1 MKGQPNGHTIAFRS
15 KHLGTNEVIFGYLE
29 GWINSQAASGTNEIQ
44 AGQLILTNR
53 RLCLYR
59 KGLLGDHLNE
69 IDLAQITSTD
79 EIEQFGFRYL
89 RVQSSTKEL
98 RFHTTETKE
107 TWELVL
113 DRLEKVRADPTWEPP
128 QSITNQRALTPPLV
142 SPNLPVARFAAPG
155 QTPVAL
161 MIDRLARQN
170 VTMPNESETPRA
182 ASEKLRRSGAK
193 DMSLPK
199 GILLGVGAFI
209 CVMVVLV
216 AVPDN
221 NSKLRKPNDPPMA
234 SASPV
239 ASTSSPTAM
248 SKADRLKAMDAK
260 INQIVLLP
268 LDGKYDPDG
277 YAKLGKR
284 VWGVSNDLRRWV
296 AFAAL
301 QNDGCDYVYAIA
313 VWEEA
318 TRSQLSW
325 HVVCGDKRF
334 VISEEQ
340 ARTAKA
346 SFDSDEAPPDRV
358 KSAEFTET
366 PPKSTST
373 LSASDAGALCM
384 EATKNRIR
392 HPSTADFSILGS
404 GFKKFDDG
412 TAIFGTTF
420 TARND
425 FNLELEYQ
433 VACDFTGST
442 LTDVKIVEAR

>member
-1 MKGQPNGHTIAFRS
+1 MTNTPPEVPTFRNDHRAADSDRKVSVPLAIGIAFLPGLFVWFLLRS
-15 KHLGTNEVIFGYLE
+15 GHSTRARAVGFG
-29 GWINSQAASGTNEIQ
+29 W
-44 AGQLILTNR
+44 AG
-53 RLCLYR
+53 
-59 KGLLGDHLNE
+59 
-69 IDLAQITSTD
+69 
-79 EIEQFGFRYL
+79 F
-89 RVQSSTKEL
+89 
-98 RFHTTETKE
+98 
-107 TWELVL
+107 LVL
-113 DRLEKVRADPTWEPP
+113 LTTFVSRVPNPTL
-128 QSITNQRALTPPLV
+128 Q
-142 SPNLPVARFAAPG
+142 PVARSAALP
-155 QTPVAL
+155 
-161 MIDRLARQN
+161 
-170 VTMPNESETPRA
+170 A
-182 ASEKLRRSGAK
+182 AS
-193 DMSLPK
+193 
-199 GILLGVGAFI
+199 
-209 CVMVVLV
+209 
-216 AVPDN
+216 
-221 NSKLRKPNDPPMA
+221 
-234 SASPV
+234 SP
-239 ASTSSPTAM
+239 SPIAM

-260 INQIVLLP
+260 ISQVALIP

-284 VWGVSNDLRRWV
+284 VWGVSNDLRRWA

-301 QNDGCDYVYAIA
+301 QNDGCDYVSAIA
-313 VWEEA
+313 VWEGA

-325 HVVCGDKRF
+325 HVVCSEKRF

-346 SFDSDEAPPDRV
+346 SFDSDAIPPDSV
-358 KSAEFTET
+358 KNAEFTET